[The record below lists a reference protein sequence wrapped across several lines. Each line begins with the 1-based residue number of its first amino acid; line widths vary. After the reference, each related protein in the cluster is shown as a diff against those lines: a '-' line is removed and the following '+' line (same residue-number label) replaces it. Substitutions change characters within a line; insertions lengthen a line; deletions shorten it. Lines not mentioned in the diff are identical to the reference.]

1 MLFNKIK
8 NPLCEEWVYF
18 SWTLWD
24 KFYGDRKNELVFIG
38 QEMDEQ
44 SIRKE
49 LADCLSTEKELE
61 IKEWKE
67 GFQDTWPVQ
76 RVYPL
81 E

>member
-1 MLFNKIK
+1 MHLVYLHKNNCMKNKL
-8 NPLCEEWVYF
+8 PV
-18 SWTLWD
+18 T
-24 KFYGDRKNELVFIG
+24 VFIG

-49 LADCLSTEKELE
+49 LADCLSKEKELE

>member
-1 MLFNKIK
+1 MYLQKNNCTKNK
-8 NPLCEEWVYF
+8 LLV
-18 SWTLWD
+18 T
-24 KFYGDRKNELVFIG
+24 VFIG

-67 GFQDTWPVQ
+67 GYQDTWPVQ

>member
-1 MLFNKIK
+1 
-8 NPLCEEWVYF
+8 
-18 SWTLWD
+18 
-24 KFYGDRKNELVFIG
+24 
-38 QEMDEQ
+38 MDEQ

>member
-1 MLFNKIK
+1 MKNKL
-8 NPLCEEWVYF
+8 PV
-18 SWTLWD
+18 T
-24 KFYGDRKNELVFIG
+24 VFIG

-49 LADCLSTEKELE
+49 LADCLSKEKELE